1 MQHLPVEQ
9 LRSRALPRVQPRV
22 VRSHHLSVRQHLLL
36 SSVEQRRRLSQLL
49 LRVGLLSPRS
59 LLSLG

>member
-1 MQHLPVEQ
+1 
-9 LRSRALPRVQPRV
+9 
-22 VRSHHLSVRQHLLL
+22 VRQHLLL
-36 SSVEQRRRLSQLL
+36 SSVEQRRWLSQLL